1 MHTDSHPWERIT
13 ADIRDVVCTKF
24 DGIDYIVHL
33 AAQISVPESIDN
45 PDVTLSIN
53 VDGTKSIISA
63 AEIAG
68 VRRRSSSHL
77 VPTVYG
83 MTVRRCSKRNLR

>member
-1 MHTDSHPWERIT
+1 MELIT
-13 ADIRDVVCTKF
+13 SFI
-24 DGIDYIVHL
+24 L

-63 AEIAG
+63 AEIAQED
-68 VRRRSSSHL
+68 HL
-77 VPTVYG
+77 
-83 MTVRRCSKRNLR
+83 RI